1 MIEINLLPGQKKKRR
16 PGAGISMPDFGELA
30 KSVKDP
36 LLIAAVT
43 SWVIAGGLI
52 GTIWFTETQKIEGLQ
67 PVLRQTR
74 SDARQFTLLIAEKRN
89 MERLRDSLV
98 DELQAIREIDA
109 DRYVWPH
116 IMEEVTRALPAFTW
130 LVNLDNVAS
139 APVVLADGE
148 TLGTPP
154 VRFSIEGRTSDIQ
167 AYTRFVRQLGE
178 SPWLRDVVLGPTQT
192 VMEEERPMTSF
203 QIQGTYQAA
212 DSAFIRT
219 QPVTEMVR

>member
-1 MIEINLLPGQKKKRR
+1 MIEINLLPGQKRKRR
-16 PGAGISMPDFGELA
+16 PGAGFSMPDFGQLA
-30 KSVKDP
+30 KSIKDP
-36 LLIAAVT
+36 LLIGAVM
-43 SWVIAGGLI
+43 SWVVAGALI
-52 GTIWFTETQKIEGLQ
+52 GSIWLTETQKLDALE
-67 PVLRQTR
+67 PELRQAR
-74 SDARQFTLLIAEKRN
+74 SDARQFTLLIGEKRN

-98 DELQAIREIDA
+98 DELQAIRAIDA

-116 IMEEVTRALPAFTW
+116 IMEEVSRALPAFTW
-130 LVNLDNVAS
+130 LVNLDHVAA

-148 TLGTPP
+148 TLGAAP
-154 VRFSIEGRTSDIQ
+154 VRFSIEGRTSDIR